1 MVMKVKEL
9 VRRKECFGEDPNI
22 FTREHRLSSKE
33 IELYGKFGHLEDRP
47 LGEYIKQS
55 NLVSRNVLVYVNEG
69 YDGNYTG
76 WNSSSNE
83 RARGY
88 ELILLS
94 LSSFPRDTAQEEVQE
109 LADLV

>member
-1 MVMKVKEL
+1 MCEHSSLFNYYTKVHKMVMKVKEL

-55 NLVSRNVLVYVNEG
+55 NLVSRNVLV
-69 YDGNYTG
+69 
-76 WNSSSNE
+76 
-83 RARGY
+83 
-88 ELILLS
+88 
-94 LSSFPRDTAQEEVQE
+94 
-109 LADLV
+109 